1 MKQFLCKTADLNA
14 TQAKSLTAEIEG
26 ETQDIFVVRNT
37 LGIFAYID
45 VCPHAGSP
53 LEWRQD
59 HFLDDEFNHIICA
72 THGAQFRIENGYCFA
87 GPCKQLSL
95 TALPLEIIE
104 NNIYLRDSDVG
115 NP

>member
-1 MKQFLCKTADLNA
+1 MKQFLCKTADLDA
-14 TQAKSLTAEIEG
+14 TQAKSLIAEIEG
-26 ETQDIFVVRNT
+26 EAQDIFVVRNA

-59 HFLDDEFNHIICA
+59 HFLDDEFHHIICA

-104 NNIYLRDSDVG
+104 NNIYLHDSDTSSA
-115 NP
+115 

>member
-1 MKQFLCKTADLNA
+1 MKQFLCKTTDLDA

-26 ETQDIFVVRNT
+26 ETQDIFLVRNAMD
-37 LGIFAYID
+37 IFAYID
-45 VCPHAGSP
+45 RCPHAGTA

-59 HFLDDEFNHIICA
+59 HFLDDKFTHIICA

-95 TALPLEIIE
+95 TALPLEISGSS
-104 NNIYLRDSDVG
+104 IYLSD
-115 NP
+115 